1 MISIKHHAKYES
13 VMVDLLDEV
22 RDDLKDE
29 QVFYI
34 IKKYSSFVF
43 TLMAAVIIGVALKL
57 WWLSYNENKSYKEG
71 GDFVTAL
78 MKVQS
83 RNTADG
89 IKLFQQLATSG
100 STNYAALADLHVA
113 AYNLHNNEID
123 KALTEYSALSN
134 NSGYADVLR
143 QYSSLMQ
150 IKGELNKP
158 NADKVKLRDQL
169 DTYLQR
175 DGVFKYTAMELM
187 AMLYIDMGEGV
198 KARAEL
204 LAIKDA
210 PEAPEN
216 MKDRA
221 GQILQTIK

>member
-1 MISIKHHAKYES
+1 
-13 VMVDLLDEV
+13 MVDLLDEV

-29 QVFYI
+29 QVFYL

-57 WWLSYNENKSYKEG
+57 WWLSYNENKSYREG

-100 STNYAALADLHVA
+100 STNYAALAELHVA
-113 AYNLHNNEID
+113 AFNLHNNEVD
-123 KALTEYSALSN
+123 KALTEYGALSE

-158 NADKVKLRDQL
+158 TADKSKLRDQL
-169 DTYLQR
+169 DAYLQR

-187 AMLYIDMGEGV
+187 AMLYIDMGENV

-210 PEAPEN
+210 PEAPVN
-216 MKDRA
+216 MKYRA

>member
-1 MISIKHHAKYES
+1 MLSLKHHEKYES
-13 VMVDLLDEV
+13 IMVDLLDEV

-29 QVFYI
+29 QVFYL

-78 MKVQS
+78 MKIQS

-100 STNYAALADLHVA
+100 STNYAALAELHVA
-113 AYNLHNNEID
+113 AYNLHNNDVE
-123 KALTEYSALSN
+123 KALTEYGTVSG
-134 NSGYADVLR
+134 NSSYADALR
-143 QYSSLMQ
+143 QYSLIMQ
-150 IKGELNKP
+150 IKGELNKSK
-158 NADKVKLRDQL
+158 ADKAKLRDQL
-169 DTYLQR
+169 DSYLKR
-175 DGVFKYTAMELM
+175 DGIFKYTAMELL
-187 AMLYIDMGEGV
+187 AMLYIEMGDNV
-198 KARAEL
+198 KARAQL
-204 LAIKDA
+204 IAIKDA
-210 PEAPEN
+210 PEAPVN

-221 GQILQTIK
+221 GQIIQTIK